1 MHRDMNPP
9 NSPLV
14 HLGCAAGVALAGVS
28 AGFAGASVDFAAWL
42 SAHWYIAP
50 LGMLA
55 ALAAA
60 YLLEHALTTSAMLA
74 LLAIGMV
81 CCGLSMVMLNPLAPA
96 WVLLAGP
103 FGYFITAAV
112 VLHFWGSQLYRWQQG
127 CLFTLGACAAC
138 SLACWAYGCEPPVVL
153 VGLLLVTLTAVY
165 QLILFFGREYFEITS
180 ESGARS
186 TVVAMVLL
194 LAKPVY
200 FTLRSI
206 CQGSYYGLSGIL
218 RFVYHWMRWGI

>member
-1 MHRDMNPP
+1 MLCDMNSP

-28 AGFAGASVDFAAWL
+28 AGLAGASVDMSAWL
-42 SAHWYIAP
+42 FVHWYVAP

-60 YLLEHALTTSAMLA
+60 YLLEHALTTLAMLA
-74 LLAIGMV
+74 LLATGMV
-81 CCGLSMVMLNPLAPA
+81 CCGLSMVMVNPLAPA

-103 FGYFITAAV
+103 FGYFVTAAV
-112 VLHFWGSQLYRWQQG
+112 VLHFWESQLYRWQLG
-127 CLFTLGACAAC
+127 SLFTLGACALAG
-138 SLACWAYGCEPPVVL
+138 LACWANGVEPPVVI
-153 VGLLLVTLTAVY
+153 VGLLLVSLTAVY

-180 ESGARS
+180 ESRARS

-218 RFVYHWMRWGI
+218 RFLYHWTRWGI

>member
-1 MHRDMNPP
+1 MNSP

-14 HLGCAAGVALAGVS
+14 HLGCAAGVAVAGVS
-28 AGFAGASVDFAAWL
+28 ACLAGASVDMAEWL
-42 SAHWYIAP
+42 LEHWYIAP
-50 LGMLA
+50 LGMLV

-60 YLLEHALTTSAMLA
+60 YLLEYALTTSAMLA

-81 CCGLSMVMLNPLAPA
+81 CCGLSMVVVKPLAPA

-103 FGYFITAAV
+103 FGYFITAAL
-112 VLHFWGSQLYRWQQG
+112 VLYFWESRLYRWQLG
-127 CLFTLGACAAC
+127 SLFTLGACV
-138 SLACWAYGCEPPVVL
+138 WAGMASGLYGSEPPVAL
-153 VGLLLVTLTAVY
+153 VGMLLVGLTAVY

-180 ESGARS
+180 ETCVRS

-206 CQGSYYGLSGIL
+206 CLGSYYGLSCIL
-218 RFVYHWMRWGI
+218 RFVYHWIRWGL

>member
-1 MHRDMNPP
+1 MNPP

-28 AGFAGASVDFAAWL
+28 SFLAGASVDMAAWL
-42 SAHWYIAP
+42 FVHWYIAP

-60 YLLEHALTTSAMLA
+60 YLLEHALTTSAMLL

-81 CCGLSMVMLNPLAPA
+81 CCGLSMVVLNPLAPA
-96 WVLLAGP
+96 WVLLAGS
-103 FGYFITAAV
+103 FGYFVTAAV
-112 VLHFWGSQLYRWQQG
+112 VLQCWESQLYRWQLG
-127 CLFTLGACAAC
+127 GLFTLGACIAC
-138 SLACWAYGCEPPVVL
+138 ALVCWVSGSEPPVVL
-153 VGLLLVTLTAVY
+153 VSLLLICFTVVY

-180 ESGARS
+180 ESRVRS

-206 CQGSYYGLSGIL
+206 CRGSYYGLGGIL

>member
-1 MHRDMNPP
+1 MNSPD
-9 NSPLV
+9 SPLV

-28 AGFAGASVDFAAWL
+28 AGAAGASGIADWL
-42 SAHWYIAP
+42 LVHWYAAP

-55 ALAAA
+55 ALTAA
-60 YLLEHALTTSAMLA
+60 YLLEHALTTPAMLT
-74 LLAIGMV
+74 LLAVGMV
-81 CCGLSMVMLNPLAPA
+81 CCGAAMVVVTPLAPV

-112 VLHFWGSQLYRWQQG
+112 VLYFWESQLYRWQLG
-127 CLFTLGACAAC
+127 CLFTLGACAGAG
-138 SLACWAYGCEPPVVL
+138 LASWVYGSEPPVVL
-153 VGLLLVTLTAVY
+153 TGLLLVILTAVY

-180 ESGARS
+180 ETRARS

-194 LAKPVY
+194 LAKPLY

-206 CQGSYYGLSGIL
+206 CQGAWYGAGGIL
-218 RFVYHWMRWGI
+218 RFVYHWTRWGI